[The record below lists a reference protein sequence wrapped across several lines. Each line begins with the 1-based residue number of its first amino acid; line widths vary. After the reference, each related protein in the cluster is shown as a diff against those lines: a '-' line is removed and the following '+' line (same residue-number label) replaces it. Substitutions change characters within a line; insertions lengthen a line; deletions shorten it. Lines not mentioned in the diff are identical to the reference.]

1 MMLSVNVS
9 AERLGSS
16 ARSHITAI
24 AGLVH
29 LDIGCQTHV
38 GLTVLL
44 GQNRPPSQLVTSSNL
59 IPSVGSGCHISLIP
73 SAAVE
78 AEAFVHIMGRLALH
92 LRLVGIFGNT
102 QWLTV
107 AEPFVGLT
115 IYHSVTICKGYRCV
129 VNADSL
135 EELGASLLVTIE
147 SKSQSTA
154 LHIVLGHL
162 NDTARN
168 ECSACRNIVEVGP

>member
-1 MMLSVNVS
+1 MLSVNVS
-9 AERLGSS
+9 AERLGCS

-29 LDIGCQTHV
+29 LDVGCQTHV

-44 GQNRPPSQLVTSSNL
+44 GQDRPPSQLVAGSNL

-92 LRLVGIFGNT
+92 LRLVGVFGNA
-102 QWLTV
+102 QWFTV
-107 AEPFVGLT
+107 AEPLIGLT
-115 IYHSVTICKGYRCV
+115 IYLLMTYREWYRCLV
-129 VNADSL
+129 GTDGL
-135 EELGASLLVTIE
+135 EELGASLFVAVE
-147 SKSQSTA
+147 CKSQSTA

-162 NDTARN
+162 GDAARN
-168 ECSACRNIVEVGP
+168 ECSACRNKVEVGP